1 MNQGNPR
8 TGTTMAN
15 LHLNPP
21 QAAAVPAG
29 PKPRSRHAA
38 ITHDL
43 YSYRSYKHW
52 MNNLRPSR
60 DKISR
65 DTEARATPDVLSACS
80 SP

>member
-8 TGTTMAN
+8 TATTMAN

-29 PKPRSRHAA
+29 PKARSRHAA

-43 YSYRSYKHW
+43 YSYRSHTHW

-65 DTEARATPDVLSACS
+65 DTEERGAPDMLSACP